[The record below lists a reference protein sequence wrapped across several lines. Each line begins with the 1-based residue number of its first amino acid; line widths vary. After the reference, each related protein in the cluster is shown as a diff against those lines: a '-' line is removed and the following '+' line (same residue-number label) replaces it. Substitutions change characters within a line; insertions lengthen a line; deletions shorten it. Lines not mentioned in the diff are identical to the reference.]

1 MRLNRREKMKLVQTL
16 VDQMVLAVNESA
28 GYKYATADDIT
39 TTRDSV
45 DGFKRNPH
53 LDFLELRETD
63 HGDLHV
69 FVKNSREVV
78 VLDGG
83 EHRAVMFD

>member
-1 MRLNRREKMKLVQTL
+1 MAFPYGPMAHSY
-16 VDQMVLAVNESA
+16 D
-28 GYKYATADDIT
+28 
-39 TTRDSV
+39 
-45 DGFKRNPH
+45 FKRNPD
-53 LDFLELRETD
+53 LQFLELRETD

-69 FVKNSREVV
+69 FVKDSREVV